1 MQKTKDILDR
11 LRSLRVEKELRQD
24 YVANVLGVSRTTYVR
39 KEQGSIPIT
48 TDEWVKLANALGKDL
63 AYFFNLSPSGDKEE
77 LLVKFYRTLAPEEKS
92 DFLSAIELIFKRVNR
107 KNLTQ
112 ALEKLK
118 EE

>member
-24 YVANVLGVSRTTYVR
+24 HVADVLGISRTTYVR

-63 AYFFNLSPSGDKEE
+63 AYFFSLSPAGDTEE
-77 LLVKFYRTLAPEEKS
+77 LLVRFYRTLTPEERS
-92 DFLSAIELIFKRVNR
+92 DFLSAIELVFKRVKR
-107 KNLTQ
+107 KDLIH